1 MGELASIACVL
12 PEFTVT
18 QDETRQLL
26 PALTS
31 DERQAARVGRM
42 LRRTRIERRYL
53 GLPVPT
59 LAALTGVA
67 ERTEHFESLRVA
79 LGERAAREALAGAR
93 VEPAAVRTVVTV
105 SSTEYKVPSIEPYL
119 MDRIGLAPNVR
130 RVPIT
135 DLGCAAGVAGV
146 GLAETLARGAGEGAA
161 LVVSVELC
169 SLSVKTRA
177 PDDTDAIGN
186 ILFGDAAAAAVVTAT
201 VAGQGPEILAAS
213 ALIWPD
219 TTELLGMRLTDQG
232 FRLTLS
238 AELPQRVRMHLP
250 ASVDAFLGSQGLRRA
265 DIAFWAMHP
274 GGPKVLEAIEASLEL
289 PEAAV
294 RPTWEAWEEY
304 GNVSS
309 ATVFFVLRSLAERH
323 APPEGALGMLLA
335 FGPGVSCEMVLLRAR
350 GWLARR
356 A

>member
-1 MGELASIACVL
+1 MGEVASIACVL

-26 PALTS
+26 PTLTS

-59 LAALTGVA
+59 LAALAGVA
-67 ERTEHFESLRVA
+67 ERTGHFERLRVE
-79 LGERAAREALAGAR
+79 LGERATREALAGACI
-93 VEPAAVRTVVTV
+93 EPAAVRTVVTV

-119 MDRIGLAPNVR
+119 MERIGLAPDVR

-146 GLAETLARGAGEGAA
+146 GLAETFTRASSDGAA

-186 ILFGDAAAAAVVTAT
+186 ILFGDAAAAAVVTGA
-201 VAGQGPEILAAS
+201 VAGRGPEILGAS
-213 ALIWPD
+213 SVIWPD
-219 TTELLGMRLTDQG
+219 TTGLLGMRLTDEG

-238 AELPQRVRMHLP
+238 AELPQRVRAHLP
-250 ASVDAFLGSQGLRRA
+250 GSIDAFLGARGLARA
-265 DIAFWAMHP
+265 DLAFWAMHP

-289 PEAAV
+289 PEAAA

-323 APPEGALGMLLA
+323 APPEGSLGLLLA

-356 A
+356 